1 MRIDLES
8 FEKWYADQDIYRK
21 VTYIPTAEELEKG
34 YICLQ
39 DAADLLGIS
48 REKLAKIARREPV
61 AKSSKQRY
69 VLIVRQSLPLQAI
82 DRYSVQRIVAIRQG
96 KTKRKPTEK
105 QKKEIIIIVSVSV
118 LCVAVPTGLHT
129 VSRNSVQMNVQR

>member
-82 DRYSVQRIVAIRQG
+82 DRYSVQRIVAIKQG
-96 KTKRKPTEK
+96 RIKRKPTEK
-105 QKKEIIIIVSVSV
+105 RKKVITIIVSVYV

>member
-1 MRIDLES
+1 MMRIDLES

-61 AKSSKQRY
+61 
-69 VLIVRQSLPLQAI
+69 VT
-82 DRYSVQRIVAIRQG
+82 G
-96 KTKRKPTEK
+96 K
-105 QKKEIIIIVSVSV
+105 
-118 LCVAVPTGLHT
+118 
-129 VSRNSVQMNVQR
+129 

>member
-61 AKSSKQRY
+61 AKSSKQRD

-82 DRYSVQRIVAIRQG
+82 DRYSVQRIVAIKQG
-96 KTKRKPTEK
+96 RIKRKPTEK
-105 QKKEIIIIVSVSV
+105 RKKVITIIVSVYV

>member
-69 VLIVRQSLPLQAI
+69 VLIVRQSLSLQAI
-82 DRYSVQRIVAIRQG
+82 DRYSVQRIVAIKQG
-96 KTKRKPTEK
+96 RIKRKPTEK
-105 QKKEIIIIVSVSV
+105 RKKVITIIVSVYV

>member
-82 DRYSVQRIVAIRQG
+82 DRYSVQRIVAIKQG
-96 KTKRKPTEK
+96 RIKRKPTEK
-105 QKKEIIIIVSVSV
+105 RKKVITIIVSVYV

-129 VSRNSVQMNVQR
+129 VSRNSVPRNAKR

>member
-69 VLIVRQSLPLQAI
+69 VLIVGKSLPLQAT
-82 DRYSVQRIVAIRQG
+82 DRFSVQRIAAIRQG
-96 KTKRKPTEK
+96 RIRQKPIEKRK
-105 QKKEIIIIVSVSV
+105 KEVIIIVSVYV
-118 LCVAVPTGLHT
+118 LCVAVLTGLHT
-129 VSRNSVQMNVQR
+129 VSRNSVPRNVKR

>member
-82 DRYSVQRIVAIRQG
+82 DRYSVQSIVAIKQG
-96 KTKRKPTEK
+96 RIKRKPTEK
-105 QKKEIIIIVSVSV
+105 RKKVITIIVSVYV

>member
-82 DRYSVQRIVAIRQG
+82 DRYSVQRIVAIKQG
-96 KTKRKPTEK
+96 RIKRKPTEK
-105 QKKEIIIIVSVSV
+105 RKKVITIIVSVYV

-129 VSRNSVQMNVQR
+129 VSRNSVQMTVQR

>member
-48 REKLAKIARREPV
+48 REKLAKIARREPE
-61 AKSSKQRY
+61 Y
-69 VLIVRQSLPLQAI
+69 
-82 DRYSVQRIVAIRQG
+82 QG
-96 KTKRKPTEK
+96 M
-105 QKKEIIIIVSVSV
+105 EISIGKLKFIY
-118 LCVAVPTGLHT
+118 
-129 VSRNSVQMNVQR
+129 R

>member
-82 DRYSVQRIVAIRQG
+82 DRYSVQRIVAIKQG
-96 KTKRKPTEK
+96 RIKRKPTEK
-105 QKKEIIIIVSVSV
+105 RKKVITIIVSVYV

-129 VSRNSVQMNVQR
+129 VSRNSVPRNVKR

>member
-82 DRYSVQRIVAIRQG
+82 DRYSVQSIVAIKQG
-96 KTKRKPTEK
+96 RIKRKPTEK
-105 QKKEIIIIVSVSV
+105 RKKVITIIVSVYV

-129 VSRNSVQMNVQR
+129 VSRNSVPRNVKR

>member
-1 MRIDLES
+1 MLFRSES

-82 DRYSVQRIVAIRQG
+82 DRYSVQSIVAIKQG
-96 KTKRKPTEK
+96 RIKRKPTEK
-105 QKKEIIIIVSVSV
+105 RKKVITIIVSVYV

>member
-82 DRYSVQRIVAIRQG
+82 DRYSVQRIVAIKQG
-96 KTKRKPTEK
+96 RIKRKPTEK
-105 QKKEIIIIVSVSV
+105 RKKVITIIVSVYV
-118 LCVAVPTGLHT
+118 LCVAVPTGLYT

>member
-82 DRYSVQRIVAIRQG
+82 DRYSVQRIVAIKQG
-96 KTKRKPTEK
+96 RIKRKPTEK
-105 QKKEIIIIVSVSV
+105 RKKVITIIVSVYV

-129 VSRNSVQMNVQR
+129 VSRNSAQRNVKG

>member
-82 DRYSVQRIVAIRQG
+82 DRYSVQRIVAIKQG
-96 KTKRKPTEK
+96 RIKRKPTEK
-105 QKKEIIIIVSVSV
+105 RKKVITIIVSVYV

-129 VSRNSVQMNVQR
+129 VSRNSAQMNVQR

>member
-82 DRYSVQRIVAIRQG
+82 DRYSVQRIVAIKQG
-96 KTKRKPTEK
+96 RIKRKPTEK
-105 QKKEIIIIVSVSV
+105 RKKAITIIVSVYV

>member
-82 DRYSVQRIVAIRQG
+82 DRYSVQRIVAIKQG
-96 KTKRKPTEK
+96 RIKRKPTEK
-105 QKKEIIIIVSVSV
+105 RKKVITIIVSVYV

-129 VSRNSVQMNVQR
+129 VSRNSAPRNVKR